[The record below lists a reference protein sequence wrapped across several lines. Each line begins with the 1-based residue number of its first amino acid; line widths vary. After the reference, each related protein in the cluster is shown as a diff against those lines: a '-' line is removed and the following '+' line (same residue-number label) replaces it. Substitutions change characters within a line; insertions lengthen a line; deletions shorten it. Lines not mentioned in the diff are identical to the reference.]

1 MRHRKTSIKLSRKIG
16 PRRALLKNL
25 AESVVLYEKIETT
38 EAKAKAI
45 KSYVERLIT
54 KARTNDLA
62 TRRYL
67 IRRLPT
73 NNSVKKLLEVLGPRY
88 KDRKGGYTRVT
99 KIPQRQGDGAKM
111 AVIELIK

>member
-1 MRHRKTSIKLSRKIG
+1 MRHRKTKTLLSRKKD
-16 PRRALLKNL
+16 PKRALIKNL
-25 AESVVLYEKIETT
+25 AESVVLYEKVKTT

-45 KSYVERLIT
+45 KPYVERLIT
-54 KARTNDLA
+54 KARTDDLA

-67 IRRLPT
+67 IQRLPT
-73 NNSVKKLLEVLGPRY
+73 KNSVKKLIEVLGPRY
-88 KDRKGGYTRVT
+88 KERSGGYARIT